1 MFMDHWLDSSRE
13 LKSVSGDSMTTD
25 QIPGRELESVGG
37 GSMTMD
43 QIPGRELESV
53 GGGSG
58 SGY

>member
-13 LKSVSGDSMTTD
+13 LELVSGDSMTTD

-37 GSMTMD
+37 GS
-43 QIPGRELESV
+43 I
-53 GGGSG
+53 